1 MDADETSRRDVFLKK
16 VVGAMELRR
25 DGAGRAG
32 ETERVVEAE
41 ADGEESNSERWRVV

>member
-1 MDADETSRRDVFLKK
+1 MDGDETSRRDVFLKN

-25 DGAGRAG
+25 EGKAG